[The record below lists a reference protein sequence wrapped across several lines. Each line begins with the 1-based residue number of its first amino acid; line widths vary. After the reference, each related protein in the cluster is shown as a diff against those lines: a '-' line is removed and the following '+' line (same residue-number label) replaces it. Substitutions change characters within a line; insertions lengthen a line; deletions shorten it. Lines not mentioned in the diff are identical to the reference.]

1 MGASYT
7 NLTVRGATQRAV
19 ADLLAG
25 RRAVVAPA
33 RDGHVVVFDE
43 RSEQDQEVV
52 SELAEHLSSSLGTGV
67 LALLVHDDDILWYR
81 LYDVGQLADEFDSA
95 PGYFDADAE
104 PSAPAGGD
112 GVRLAAVMGALHSA
126 ELEIALRKSGFED
139 DGYVFESD
147 RHADLVRLLGLP
159 RLAVGAAFAS
169 FERGELPAG
178 LSAADVIHTA

>member
-33 RDGHVVVFDE
+33 HEGAVVVFDE

-52 SELAEHLSSSLGTGV
+52 SELAEHLSASLNAGV

-81 LYDVGQLADEFDSA
+81 LYDAGQLADEYDSS
-95 PGYFDADAE
+95 PRYFDADAE
-104 PSAPAGGD
+104 PSAPVGGD
-112 GVRLAAVMGALHSA
+112 GARLAAVMGATHSA
-126 ELEIALRKSGFED
+126 ALDTVLRQSAYVEG
-139 DGYVFESD
+139 GYVFESQ
-147 RHADLVRLLGLP
+147 RHSDLARLLGLP
-159 RLAVGAAFAS
+159 GFAVGTAFAS
-169 FERGELPAG
+169 FERGELPDG
-178 LSAADVIHTA
+178 LSADDLVFTA

>member
-43 RSEQDQEVV
+43 RSEQDQEVL
-52 SELAEHLSSSLGTGV
+52 SELAEHLSSSLKTGV
-67 LALLVHDDDILWYR
+67 LALLVHDDDVLWYR
-81 LYDVGQLADEFDSA
+81 LYDAGRLADEFDST

-112 GVRLAAVMGALHSA
+112 GVRLAAVMGARHSP
-126 ELEIALRKSGFED
+126 ELETALRKSGFDD

-147 RHADLVRLLGLP
+147 RHANLARLLGIP
-159 RLAVGAAFAS
+159 PFAVGTAFAS
-169 FERGELPAG
+169 LERREFPFG
-178 LSAADVIHTA
+178 LSAADITRTD